1 MFDVEVF
8 FPRRTWN
15 IRAAL
20 TCHKKTFY
28 DFFLKNKK
36 KTLSRTE
43 IGKVSFLCLFGYVS
57 QAHVVGI
64 ESLLPLAPGFDSL
77 ECLPFFFGGSKPSSR
92 MYYKEY
98 WLLFG
103 LRNLNM
109 VGKEKIILLDEN
121 LL

>member
-1 MFDVEVF
+1 MSGNEVAF
-8 FPRRTWN
+8 GHVP

-43 IGKVSFLCLFGYVS
+43 IGKVSFLGFFGCGG

-77 ECLPFFFGGSKPSSR
+77 ECLPFFLGDSTRR
-92 MYYKEY
+92 MYYKVY

-103 LRNLNM
+103 LRNLSLE
-109 VGKEKIILLDEN
+109 GKEKNILLDEN